1 MDLTSA
7 NVNSVFVYIG
17 DVLIVTKVT
26 KQEHLNEVR
35 KVLDD
40 ANLQLKAEKCV
51 NAQESIKWLGY
62 ILTRNGISPYN
73 AKAQGISDRLR
84 PTNLKQ

>member
-17 DVLIVTKVT
+17 DVLIVTKAT

-35 KVLDD
+35 KDSRRCEFTVEGR
-40 ANLQLKAEKCV
+40 KMREC
-51 NAQESIKWLGY
+51 
-62 ILTRNGISPYN
+62 TR
-73 AKAQGISDRLR
+73 KH
-84 PTNLKQ
+84 